1 VSISKYAIVHQKS
14 GGGSLGKGVFGMVL
28 CTGRLGM
35 VVPLAVEGRG
45 EEGKG
50 IEYDRCQQVS
60 HGSLCT

>member
-1 VSISKYAIVHQKS
+1 
-14 GGGSLGKGVFGMVL
+14 MVL